1 MTRWE
6 GLKQAFTGRAI
17 NPPGPITVKFGVTDK
32 RKESSAGKTTTE
44 LTWTDKRPHP
54 ANMSKYEELNKDPEV
69 KTALNSLTDMT
80 TGVGIYIQMSD
91 QEKNPDHPHK
101 KAIEDYCE
109 KVNMDEVLWK
119 AERQALGKGI
129 APLLKMDDGE
139 LKLLPAETFYRW
151 QKPTGEDI
159 RYTQEI
165 SGAIVSDWQGADMN
179 KIILNINGESPTTP
193 YGLALVD
200 GMEDRLEQRADI
212 AADVPHVIHKY
223 GYPFRIFEADTDAII
238 DTVYTQATE
247 REVDEDVFLGNVPA
261 GTLRIHTE
269 TQDPRINFTPYIV
282 HNDEQIAEGL
292 MAPLMLYLRNATE
305 ASART
310 ILESIDRR
318 VQARQR
324 YLKRRMERYVFKPL
338 VGDPVPR
345 LMWGA
350 PKTGLEDINIMD
362 VGDLAYKGVLTNSQ
376 AIDVLKKLGLPI
388 AEITEPDGQDDV
400 NLNKISESLTASLL
414 VIERS
419 FRDKRLSL
427 TETLR
432 EGDRAIAAYVQ
443 RQRQKALRTLNEMA
457 GIKVDKLSPANERVF
472 DVLHNELFHG
482 FKTKILPGSTEG
494 RPDDQTVH
502 VRFETQ

>member
-17 NPPGPITVKFGVTDK
+17 NPPGPVTIRFGKTDK
-32 RKESSAGKTTTE
+32 RRESSAGQTTTE

-54 ANMSKYEELNKDPEV
+54 ANMPKYEQLNKDPEV
-69 KTALNSLTDMT
+69 KSALNILTDMT
-80 TGVGIYIQMSD
+80 VGVGFYTDMGEGLD
-91 QEKNPDHPHK
+91 PKHPNK
-101 KAIEDYCE
+101 GAVDAYAE
-109 KVNMDEVLWK
+109 KVNLDEVLWK

-129 APLLKMDDGE
+129 APLLNMPDGE

-151 QKPTGEDI
+151 QKPTGEEY

-200 GMEDRLEQRADI
+200 GMEERLEQRADM
-212 AADVPHVIHKY
+212 AEDVPDVIHKY
-223 GYPFRIFEADTDAII
+223 GYPFRVWEADTDAII
-238 DTVYTQATE
+238 DVAYKQATE
-247 REVDEDVFLGNVPA
+247 REVDEDVFLGNVPKD
-261 GTLRIHTE
+261 TLRIHTE
-269 TQDPRINFTPYIV
+269 TQDPRINFTQYVI

-345 LMWGA
+345 LIWGA
-350 PKTGLEDINIMD
+350 PRTGLEDIKVVDI
-362 VGDLAYKGVLTNSQ
+362 GDLAYKGVISNPVAQ
-376 AIDVLKKLGLPI
+376 DILKKLGLPI
-388 AEITEPDGQDDV
+388 AEIEEPNDQPDV
-400 NLNKISESLTASLL
+400 NLNKISESLNASLI
-414 VIERS
+414 VIDKAYK
-419 FRDKRLSL
+419 DKRLSL

-432 EGDRAIAAYVQ
+432 EGDSAIAAYVQ
-443 RQRQKALRTLNEMA
+443 RQRQKSLRTLNEMA
-457 GIKVDKLSPANERVF
+457 GIKVDKLSPANERIF
-472 DVLHNELFHG
+472 DILHNELFHG
-482 FKTKILPGSTEG
+482 FKIKILPGSTEG

-502 VRFETQ
+502 VRFATQ